1 MGFFSKIFDDVL
13 GLDPGGGGIY
23 GVARDVLGDKIADD
37 VLGMD
42 PSGGG
47 FIKEYNVLLPMI
59 AGYYGLEAL
68 GGTEGIANM
77 FGSGSGAA
85 GTTFTEAQLAA
96 ASASADPIAY
106 LASATPGAAVG
117 AGEALAAGTLS
128 GGGGAA
134 GGAGAAGAGTYSG
147 SIMNSLKTLQ
157 PYASIG
163 SSLAQGYSTNKA
175 AQGAANAANA
185 GAQSQIDLQRRMYE
199 EGVAR
204 QQPFYQAG
212 VNALPGYLSGIGQG
226 GELVRGFTMA
236 DYQADPGYAFRL
248 SEGQKQL
255 DRQAAIRGGQ
265 ISGPSMKA
273 AARYGQEMGSQEYSN
288 AYNRFRDTQSLRRN
302 ALAGVTGFAPTAA
315 NAMGS
320 LGQNYATSA
329 GSAMANQGVNT
340 GNALIAGQQA
350 RQSMYGDIGSTLG
363 KYLGSSN
370 SLGRSSGSFN
380 ADPNAYAFGSQSW
393 E

>member
-23 GVARDVLGDKIADD
+23 NVARDVLGDKIADD

-42 PSGGG
+42 PGGGG

-147 SIMNSLKTLQ
+147 SIMNTLSK
-157 PYASIG
+157 YATPIS
-163 SSLAQGYSTNKA
+163 
-175 AQGAANAANA
+175 
-185 GAQSQIDLQRRMYE
+185 M
-199 EGVAR
+199 
-204 QQPFYQAG
+204 G
-212 VNALPGYLSGIGQG
+212 VNALTGAYASNKAAGVQSDAARYAADLQNQQFERQLQLQAPFREAGVRALP
-226 GELVRGFTMA
+226 ELEAASRYTPFGMEQF
-236 DYQADPGYAFRL
+236 QADPGYAFRM
-248 SEGQKQL
+248 SEG
-255 DRQAAIRGGQ
+255 
-265 ISGPSMKA
+265 MKGLERSA
-273 AARYGQEMGSQEYSN
+273 AARGGLLSGATLKGIQRFGQDLGSQEYTN
-288 AYNRFRDTQSLRRN
+288 AFNRYQTERNARLNPLQSLAGIGQTSTTQLGAAGQTMASNVGQAMGASAQARASGYMGGAN
-302 ALAGVTGFAPTAA
+302 ALSGA
-315 NAMGS
+315 
-320 LGQNYATSA
+320 LGQYMNYNQQQQQNEMFNRLLSQRDGGMGYTSEE
-329 GSAMANQGVNT
+329 GFTNT
-340 GNALIAGQQA
+340 PSYMV
-350 RQSMYGDIGSTLG
+350 R
-363 KYLGSSN
+363 
-370 SLGRSSGSFN
+370 
-380 ADPNAYAFGSQSW
+380 
-393 E
+393 